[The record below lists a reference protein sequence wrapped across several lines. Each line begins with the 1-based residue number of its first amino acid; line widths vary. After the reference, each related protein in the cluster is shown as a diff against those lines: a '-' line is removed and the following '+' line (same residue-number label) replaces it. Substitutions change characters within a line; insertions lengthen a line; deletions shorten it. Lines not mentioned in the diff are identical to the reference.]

1 MSHRLS
7 IAGVWAL
14 VPAVVIAL
22 LAGCSS
28 SESPS
33 SPTTDVSNAPAAA
46 HAAPSP
52 ASTPAASTAKA
63 STTEAAKPSAKPAA
77 SQSPQRDLAARLVDG
92 DGRGG
97 WRLNEKAATELE
109 RQGPEAVAQL
119 WPLLNDERVEVRRGA
134 ALYLLG
140 QFSPHDSQQVAAFIG
155 LLGDRDRTIRSI
167 ALSAVKELPHD
178 QQIAALD
185 RVVSMLNPQ
194 QEDVPENRAAVA
206 RFCGSLKADGTAA
219 TSALQA
225 AVTSDPEA
233 KVRAAAVAA
242 LAQVAPLNDVT
253 ATLAKA
259 LSDPESSVRLV
270 AAARLRQLGQAAAP
284 AAPQLAAILGD
295 ADSSTA
301 EAAAEALVRIGS
313 PAVGPLT
320 GQLTGSNIAARK
332 LALACL
338 AKIGP
343 AAKPATAAIEKCQQ
357 DPDAQVRQL
366 ATIAL
371 KRITGQ

>member
-1 MSHRLS
+1 MPYRLS
-7 IAGVWAL
+7 MAGIRAL
-14 VPAVVIAL
+14 VPGVLIAFI
-22 LAGCSS
+22 AGCSS
-28 SESPS
+28 SKSP
-33 SPTTDVSNAPAAA
+33 PPEAEVTTAPAAE

-52 ASTPAASTAKA
+52 SSTPVASSAKA
-63 STTEAAKPSAKPAA
+63 APAKPARPTAESGA

-97 WRLNEKAATELE
+97 WRINEKAATELE

-119 WPLLNDERVEVRRGA
+119 WPLLADPQVEVRRGA

-140 QFSPHDSQQVAAFIG
+140 QFSPHDSQQVAAFVG
-155 LLGDRDRTIRSI
+155 LLGDSDRTIRSI
-167 ALSAVKELPHD
+167 ALSAVKELAHD
-178 QQIAALD
+178 QQIAALE
-185 RVVSMLNPQ
+185 RVVPMLNPQ
-194 QEDVPENRAAVA
+194 HEDVPENRAAVA

-219 TSALQA
+219 TPALQA
-225 AVTSDPEA
+225 AVTSDPDA

-253 ATLAKA
+253 STLAKA
-259 LSDPESSVRLV
+259 LSDSEPSVRLV
-270 AAARLRQLGQAAAP
+270 AAARLRQLGPASAP
-284 AAPQLAAILGD
+284 AAPQLAATLGD
-295 ADSSTA
+295 ADSSTS
-301 EAAAEALVRIGS
+301 EAAAEALVRIGA

-320 GQLTGSNIAARK
+320 GQLSGSNIAARK

-338 AKIGP
+338 AKLGP

-357 DPDAQVRQL
+357 DADAQVRQL

-371 KRITGQ
+371 QRIAGH